1 MAIKVRSRWRLL
13 ALTMGLVMLA
23 LMVPAQGAK
32 LPTLVEGNSTCA
44 SVGSPGKYALTING
58 PVVDGIQ
65 EGTLEGAVITLTSV
79 INDSTKTK
87 VPGFNFTITGG
98 VVFDVIV
105 KGSGANLY
113 SYEDGTVGDTGLKIP
128 NGNKLNTVHFCY
140 TPGVP
145 LACGGTVTT
154 PLDSTPTSGDPTGS
168 FTLSTTGCSG
178 VKVVEIEI
186 RSNNTI
192 AFIPDGG
199 SATSQY
205 RATVVFTKSSSDD
218 GALVLQYDP
227 DGDATERGF
236 EVVPDCGGSTATPS
250 LPAPVPDEEPDSW
263 CVVNSD
269 TTGADYQGNSTWRI
283 TWDVYGVGDPLYK

>member
-13 ALTMGLVMLA
+13 ALTMGLVLLA
-23 LMVPAQGAK
+23 LMVPAQAAR
-32 LPTLVEGNSTCA
+32 PPQLVEGNSTCA
-44 SVGSPGKYALTING
+44 SVGSPGKYALTLNG
-58 PVVDGIQ
+58 PISDGVQ
-65 EGTLEGAVITLTSV
+65 PGTLEGAVINLTTV

-154 PLDSTPTSGDPTGS
+154 PPDSTPTSGDPTGS

-218 GALVLQYDP
+218 GALVLEYDKDS
-227 DGDATERGF
+227 DGPGLFRD
-236 EVVPDCGGSTATPS
+236 VPDCGGTTAAPT
-250 LPAPVPDEEPDSW
+250 LPVPVPGEEADSW
-263 CVVNSD
+263 CIVNSS
-269 TTGADYQGNSTWRI
+269 TTSADYQGNSTWRI
-283 TWDVYGVGDPLYK
+283 TWDVYGVGDPLFK